1 MKRSKT
7 YIFIEIMILHSNMK
21 LVPRPRI
28 ILPRIVHS
36 FAQAWTTLDHVFSK
50 LKIPF
55 EKVGFTLGG
64 MWLGPILEIARMRST
79 YSGLMTQ
86 NLGLDS

>member
-1 MKRSKT
+1 
-7 YIFIEIMILHSNMK
+7 
-21 LVPRPRI
+21 
-28 ILPRIVHS
+28 VHS
-36 FAQAWTTLDHVFSK
+36 FAQAWTTLDHVFSN
-50 LKIPF
+50 LKNPF
-55 EKVGFTLGG
+55 EKVGFTPRG